1 MRKALLRQ
9 ACGMGRALQNPCEPN
24 ALVPTSST
32 KAAKKLSVAIPS
44 SSSLKF
50 KSSMPCS
57 FSRVLGKPSGYRVS
71 HTMRPK
77 RMTRTTRKSTEG
89 EKGEGCGRG

>member
-1 MRKALLRQ
+1 MKKGLLRQ
-9 ACGMGRALQNPCEPN
+9 ARGMGWALQNPREPD

-57 FSRVLGKPSGYRVS
+57 FSRVLGKPSGYTVS
-71 HTMRPK
+71 HIMRPK

-89 EKGEGCGRG
+89 EKGEGRG